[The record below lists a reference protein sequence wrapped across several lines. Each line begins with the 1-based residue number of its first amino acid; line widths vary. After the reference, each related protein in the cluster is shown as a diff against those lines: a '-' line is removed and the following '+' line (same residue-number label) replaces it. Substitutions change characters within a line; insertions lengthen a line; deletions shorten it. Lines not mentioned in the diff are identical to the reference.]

1 MRILLQNKFLYIRF
15 HTLPTANDTANVTE
29 RKVILVH
36 PTHSYSFRTCDIFH
50 PQVGSLVA
58 MLNGTDRHRRTACHD
73 LAEHR
78 ADLTGLADR
87 RAGHRPCYAELRL
100 RQLLQISTC
109 RCCRGHLNRR
119 RSENVRHAEG
129 RLPSPAGP
137 SSFACDE
144 CDPQSGFKPSPCARF
159 DSCAVSSCS
168 MRLCQDWSLAAVHV
182 RGWRPAS

>member
-15 HTLPTANDTANVTE
+15 HTLPTANVTE
-29 RKVILVH
+29 RTLILFTLH
-36 PTHSYSFRTCDIFH
+36 ILTLPYLRYFSPTSWLSGRHAQWHRQI
-50 PQVGSLVA
+50 
-58 MLNGTDRHRRTACHD
+58 GTD
-73 LAEHR
+73 EHR

-87 RAGHRPCYAELRL
+87 RAGHRPCYAERRL